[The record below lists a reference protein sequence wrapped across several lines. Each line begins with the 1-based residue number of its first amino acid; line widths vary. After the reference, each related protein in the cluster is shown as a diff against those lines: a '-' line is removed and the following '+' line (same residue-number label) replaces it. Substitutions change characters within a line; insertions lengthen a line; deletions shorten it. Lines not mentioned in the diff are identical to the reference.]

1 MDQTLPTL
9 IKHIEIIFN
18 NLIVVTIVNNQQ
30 LELYLETFFK
40 VDKGFPKFLFHNAPF
55 KKIKK
60 LWPLLKNFP
69 NKYPELA

>member
-18 NLIVVTIVNNQQ
+18 NLIVVTIVNNEQ

-40 VDKGFPKFLFHNAPF
+40 VDKGFPNFLFHNAPF
-55 KKIKK
+55 
-60 LWPLLKNFP
+60 
-69 NKYPELA
+69 